1 MTAFME
7 YLFAIFIFPLTVLME
22 FILENFIKW
31 TGSHFMSLVLLSFS
45 VTIIAMPFSIIAERL
60 QADERSVQKKMQ
72 TKINEFKG
80 VFKGSVLNRY
90 ITTLYRQNRYHP
102 ILAVRSS
109 LGFLIQI
116 PFFFAA
122 YVFISDYNQLNGVS
136 TLIFENLGEP
146 DGLIQI
152 EGFTINIMPFVMT
165 AANLGYAVIYG
176 KGLSFKEK
184 INSYVISAL
193 FLVLLY
199 NSSSALLIYW
209 TFNNIFGILKT
220 VLFKYAGK
228 IKIPL
233 LNSGKISNEYNS
245 LFFISLL
252 SLAYLTC
259 LAVPFILLASGSE
272 SDIEGT
278 FSQIL
283 SFQLM
288 LFTVFTVIF
297 STFFYYFSVPVKK
310 ISAILMTVISLYAF
324 ANVFLFPGDYGD
336 ITNLVFEDGIQ
347 ISLADTLPSLA
358 VLVLI
363 SVATMILIYLKKNR
377 SLNMILSFLFL
388 SLFIFSIHEGIIF
401 YEKTGSKDL
410 SIVSELEKKFVFS
423 TNRKNVVVIL
433 LDRFI
438 GGYIPELTE
447 LIPELNNEIL
457 DGFVWH
463 PRSLSS
469 GSDTLSSEPSI
480 MGGWDYHAEVMN
492 TSRLD
497 VPLLDRMNESIRV
510 LPYNFTRAGFDS
522 SIYGY
527 LSSWMKT
534 DDKTHL
540 ENTTVEN
547 LTGKYLD
554 IWLKE
559 KELDAERSDFIE
571 KLAVFGLFRVA
582 PPFLR
587 NVIYDDGQWNLERS
601 GSDLIETKKTKAKK
615 EKISFD
621 EPGYVS
627 WKETNSSLISGYLKN
642 YSTLDYLTE
651 LSDASETE
659 KGRFYYFS
667 TKLTHEPWLT
677 GSDFSI
683 SNDRLLKY
691 PRELYKKYNKSMN
704 ALKHIYTDG
713 AALKLVGE
721 WFNWMKENGVYDN
734 TRIIIVSDHGRN
746 IFNPMF
752 SSQKINGSRTTPATW
767 HNTVLV
773 KDFNSRGEMTRN
785 ESFITTCDIPYIVL
799 KDIVEGENPY
809 TGNRIT
815 EKKDK
820 IPFTVMKTKFRIREQ
835 GKFKFT
841 FTELFTVHDED
852 IFNLS
857 NWEKIDNL

>member
-1 MTAFME
+1 ME
-7 YLFAIFIFPLTVLME
+7 HLFTIFIRPLTVLME
-22 FILENFIKW
+22 FILENIVKW
-31 TGSHFMSLVLLSFS
+31 SGSYFMSLILLSFF
-45 VTIIAMPFSIIAERL
+45 VTIVAMPFSVVAERL
-60 QADERSVQKKMQ
+60 QEHERAVQKKMQ
-72 TKINEFKG
+72 PKIKEFRA

-90 ITTLYRQNRYHP
+90 ITTLYRQNHYHP
-102 ILAVRSS
+102 VLAVRSS

-122 YVFISDYNQLNGVS
+122 YVFISDYQQLNGIS

-152 EGFTINIMPFVMT
+152 SGFNINIMPFVMT
-165 AANLGYAVIYG
+165 AANLGYAFVYG
-176 KGLSFKEK
+176 KNLSLKEK

-209 TFNNIFGILKT
+209 TSNNIFGIVKSIM
-220 VLFKYAGK
+220 FKYTGQK
-228 IKIPL
+228 KIPL
-233 LNSGKISNEYNS
+233 LTSGKVSPDY
-245 LFFISLL
+245 LYGFFISLF
-252 SLAYLTC
+252 SFAHLTFI
-259 LAVPFILLASGSE
+259 AVPFLLLASGSG

-297 STFFYYFSVPVKK
+297 STFFYYFSGPVKK

-336 ITNLVFEDGIQ
+336 ITNLVFEEGIH

-358 VLVLI
+358 ALIFISAAASVLI
-363 SVATMILIYLKKNR
+363 YMKKLKILNT
-377 SLNMILSFLFL
+377 ILSFLFL
-388 SLFIFSIHEGIIF
+388 SLFIFSIHEGMIF

-410 SIVSELEKKFVFS
+410 SIISELEKKFVFS
-423 TNRKNVVVIL
+423 TNRKNVLVIL

-447 LIPELNNEIL
+447 LIPELKSEIL

-480 MGGWDYHAEVMN
+480 MGGWDYHAETMN
-492 TSRLD
+492 TSRQN

-522 SIYGY
+522 NIYGY

-540 ENTTVEN
+540 ENTAVEN

-571 KLAVFGLFRVA
+571 KLAVFGFFRVS

-587 NVIYDDGQWNLERS
+587 TAVYDDGQWNLERS
-601 GSDLIETKKTKAKK
+601 RLDLAETKNIKAKN

-627 WKETNSSLISGYLKN
+627 WKETNNSLISRYLKN

-651 LSDASETE
+651 LSDTSETE
-659 KGRFYYFS
+659 KGKFYYFS

-677 GSDFSI
+677 GNDFII
-683 SNDRLLKY
+683 SNDRILKY
-691 PRELYKKYNKSMN
+691 PRELYKKYNNSMN

-713 AALKLVGE
+713 AALKLAGE

-746 IFNPMF
+746 VFNPMF
-752 SSQKINGSRTTPATW
+752 SSQKIKGTGTTPATW
-767 HNTVLV
+767 HNVFLV
-773 KDFNSRGEMTRN
+773 KDFNSRGELRTDETFM
-785 ESFITTCDIPYIVL
+785 TTCDVPYIAL
-799 KDIVEGENPY
+799 KDIENGINPY
-809 TGNRIT
+809 TGNPVT
-815 EKKDK
+815 TKDRK
-820 IPFTVMKTKFRIREQ
+820 TPFTVMKTKFRIREQ
-835 GKFKFT
+835 GKYKFT
-841 FTELFTVHDED
+841 FTELFRVNDED

-857 NWEKIDNL
+857 NWKKIDNL

>member
-1 MTAFME
+1 ME
-7 YLFAIFIFPLTVLME
+7 HLFTIFIRPLTVLME
-22 FILENFIKW
+22 FILENIVKWSGSYFI
-31 TGSHFMSLVLLSFS
+31 SLILLSFF
-45 VTIIAMPFSIIAERL
+45 VTIVAMPFSVVAERL
-60 QADERSVQKKMQ
+60 QEHERAVQKKMQ
-72 TKINEFKG
+72 PKIKEFKA

-102 ILAVRSS
+102 VLAVRSS

-122 YVFISDYNQLNGVS
+122 YVFISDYQQLNGIS

-146 DGLIQI
+146 DGLIQVA
-152 EGFTINIMPFVMT
+152 GFNINIMPFVMT
-165 AANLGYAVIYG
+165 AANLGYAFVYG
-176 KGLSFKEK
+176 KNLSLKEK

-209 TFNNIFGILKT
+209 TSNNIFGIVKSIM
-220 VLFKYAGK
+220 FKYTGQK
-228 IKIPL
+228 KIPL
-233 LNSGKISNEYNS
+233 LTSGKVSPDY
-245 LFFISLL
+245 LYGFFISLF
-252 SLAYLTC
+252 SFAHLTFI
-259 LAVPFILLASGSE
+259 AVPFLLLASGSG

-278 FSQIL
+278 FSQIF

-288 LFTVFTVIF
+288 LFAVSVTIL
-297 STFFYYFSVPVKK
+297 STLFYYFSGPVKK
-310 ISAILMTVISLYAF
+310 IFAVMMTVISLYAF

-336 ITNLVFEDGIQ
+336 ITNFVFEDGIQ
-347 ISLADTLPSLA
+347 ISFADTLPNLA
-358 VLVLI
+358 ALVLI

-388 SLFIFSIHEGIIF
+388 SLFIFSIHEGMIF
-401 YEKTGSKDL
+401 YEKSGSEDL
-410 SIVSELEKKFVFS
+410 SPTSELEKKFVFS
-423 TNRKNVVVIL
+423 TNRKNVLVIL

-447 LIPELNNEIL
+447 LIPELKSEIL
-457 DGFVWH
+457 DGFVWY

-469 GSDTLSSEPSI
+469 GSDTLSI
-480 MGGWDYHAEVMN
+480 MGGWDYHAETMN
-492 TSRLD
+492 TSRQN

-510 LPYNFTRAGFDS
+510 LPYNFTRAGFNS
-522 SIYGY
+522 NIYGY
-527 LSSWMKT
+527 LSSWLKA

-540 ENTTVEN
+540 ENTAVEN

-554 IWLKE
+554 TWLKE

-571 KLAVFGLFRVA
+571 KLAVFGFFRVS

-587 NVIYDDGQWNLERS
+587 TAVYDDGHWNLE
-601 GSDLIETKKTKAKK
+601 GSKPDFVEKKKGKAKN
-615 EKISFD
+615 EKISFE

-627 WKETNSSLISGYLKN
+627 WKETNKSLIANYLKN
-642 YSTLDYLTE
+642 YSTLDYLTKI
-651 LSDASETE
+651 SSASETD
-659 KGRFYYFS
+659 KGQFYYFS
-667 TKLTHEPWLT
+667 SKLTHEPWLT
-677 GSDFSI
+677 GSDFVI
-683 SNDRLLKY
+683 SNDRILKY

-713 AALKLVGE
+713 AALKLAGE
-721 WFNWMKENGVYDN
+721 WFRWMKENGVYDN